1 MSDVPVS
8 EYPTQKRSDHETQF
22 FVHPLLQYD
31 PDAAKWIKVIRAEYF
46 DECKPRVP
54 RNQDL
59 PAHAFGELTG
69 RTILAATSHA

>member
-1 MSDVPVS
+1 MSDVPPS
-8 EYPTQKRSDHETQF
+8 KYPELSKEETRSF
-22 FVHPLLQYD
+22 LLHPLLQYD
-31 PDAAKWIKVIRAEYF
+31 PDAVKWIKVIRAEYF
-46 DECKPRVP
+46 DKCKPPVP